1 MSKQLAYLILLIVRA
16 NSIYNHSKP
25 IELVDLDICPFT
37 NFCHRNATAVLNAKD
52 MVPCCTPCSCSDNC
66 WEQGNCCPDKEII
79 GHGLSELECVLT
91 MVKGARSVGKL
102 AYNGYSHGI
111 PRYRIVTSCPNEENN
126 KTLVDKCASENKTT
140 IHDYTWVTDES
151 TGRIYQNEYCTRCHN
166 VDSYFKWQ
174 IRTTYSP
181 ALLANFSSLPN
192 SIHSRH
198 CELFVE
204 PPDDKVHLADK
215 YRCYKADRAECNITG
230 LWRDYDASVD
240 LACRTYSSL
249 IIDYFPK
256 SLVYKNI
263 FCYYCNGLE
272 AQQFTQSCP
281 DLSEGGKGASI
292 KSFSALIDFT
302 ERQPSGVAP
311 VCSQHEIFDE
321 FIVSI
326 INMIRSRKNCQERF
340 NFNLS

>member
-1 MSKQLAYLILLIVRA
+1 MSKQLAYLYLLIVRA
-16 NSIYNHSKP
+16 NDICNHSKP
-25 IELVDLDICPFT
+25 VELVDLDICPFT
-37 NFCHRNATAVLNAKD
+37 NFCHRNATAVLKED

-66 WEQGNCCPDKEII
+66 WEQGNCCPDKDII
-79 GHGLSELECVLT
+79 GHHVPDLECVLT
-91 MVKGARSVGKL
+91 MVKESEPAGRI
-102 AYNGYSHGI
+102 AYNGYKYGI
-111 PRYRIVTSCPNEENN
+111 KRYRIVTSCPKEEYN
-126 KTLVDKCASENKTT
+126 KTLVEKCAGHNKTS
-140 IHDYTWVTDES
+140 ILDYTWVTDES
-151 TGRIYQNEYCTRCHN
+151 TGRIYQNEQCHA
-166 VDSYFKWQ
+166 VDRYFKWQ

-181 ALLANFSSLPN
+181 ALLANPSSLPN

-204 PPDDKVHLADK
+204 LPDDKVHSADN

-240 LACRTYSSL
+240 LACRTYSSP

-263 FCYYCNGLE
+263 FWYYCNGLK

-281 DLSEGGKGASI
+281 DLSEGGKGAST

-302 ERQPSGVAP
+302 ERQPSGVAS

-326 INMIRSRKNCQERF
+326 INMHGSRKNCQGRF
-340 NFNLS
+340 NFYLS